1 MATKRL
7 FSEWV
12 NRAIVYSENGDPS
25 KVLTSLRYPSLPVPA
40 SNTVNIRFILTPIN
54 PADLNVIEGVYPSK
68 PSVNTSLTPSGK
80 GSKEHAV
87 FVAGNEGLA
96 RVTAVGN
103 GVNGLKEHDWV
114 VMTKPQVGTWCTNKN
129 VDVADVVRIPR
140 VPNLSEAHGAM
151 MTVNFPTAYNM
162 LRDFVSLQPDDWI
175 IQNGA
180 NSAVGQVVI
189 QIAASRGVK
198 TLNFVR
204 NRDNIQE
211 LTGQLQTLGATKVLT
226 YEALSDKSLRSM
238 VKEWT
243 DGKSIRLGLN
253 CVGGKETSLMAKLLG
268 NDAHLVSYG
277 AMSRQP
283 LSLPTSLF
291 LFNNLTAHGFWQ
303 TRWNQY
309 KSHVEKENIMQQLVE
324 LISEG
329 KLKEPAH
336 EIIHVSARDTD
347 EEAGEKVRE
356 AIRKMSGGQ
365 YGKKVLLK
373 LDTE

>member
-151 MTVNFPTAYNM
+151 MTVSIF
-162 LRDFVSLQPDDWI
+162 
-175 IQNGA
+175 
-180 NSAVGQVVI
+180 
-189 QIAASRGVK
+189 
-198 TLNFVR
+198 
-204 NRDNIQE
+204 
-211 LTGQLQTLGATKVLT
+211 
-226 YEALSDKSLRSM
+226 ALM
-238 VKEWT
+238 
-243 DGKSIRLGLN
+243 
-253 CVGGKETSLMAKLLG
+253 
-268 NDAHLVSYG
+268 
-277 AMSRQP
+277 
-283 LSLPTSLF
+283 
-291 LFNNLTAHGFWQ
+291 
-303 TRWNQY
+303 
-309 KSHVEKENIMQQLVE
+309 
-324 LISEG
+324 
-329 KLKEPAH
+329 
-336 EIIHVSARDTD
+336 
-347 EEAGEKVRE
+347 
-356 AIRKMSGGQ
+356 
-365 YGKKVLLK
+365 
-373 LDTE
+373 